1 MRPARKARVGVGMPI
16 TEHPLHRSGRAGL
29 PHPALAL
36 GSETPS
42 ADWGT
47 DDKYAGGEASARDSA
62 RGVPTT
68 QTPSGS
74 AAAKRGATAGA
85 GPCET
90 PSGSARCAARRSSG
104 RARAAPSAGRLLA
117 PGWARAGAAAVRVLT
132 SCSFA
137 CHLRRIVWRSTVN
150 RPVLV
155 FPQQC
160 VKPRKLKVSGFP
172 SPRPRRFRSARRPN
186 SMRRVLSGCS
196 VRPNRAKR
204 SRSSVRKRSASAR
217 CSNPTTKSSAKR
229 TTTTAP
235 RACVRRHRWTQRSK
249 T

>member
-1 MRPARKARVGVGMPI
+1 MSRPRSRVNPEGGDAPGAQGARDVRDYRI
-16 TEHPLHRSGRAGL
+16 RLL
-29 PHPALAL
+29 PWV
-36 GSETPS
+36 ETPS
-42 ADWGT
+42 ADSGA
-47 DDKYAGGEASARDSA
+47 DYKYAGGEASARDSA

-90 PSGSARCAARRSSG
+90 PSGSAVARHAVVADVPEQHRAQVGSLVRDG
-104 RARAAPSAGRLLA
+104 RVLA
-117 PGWARAGAAAVRVLT
+117 PPQLSLDLLQLCLPSPAHRLAPHREPSL
-132 SCSFA
+132 
-137 CHLRRIVWRSTVN
+137 L
-150 RPVLV
+150 LV

-160 VKPRKLKVSGFP
+160 VKPRKLNVSGFP

-196 VRPNRAKR
+196 ARPNRAKR
-204 SRSSVRKRSASAR
+204 SRNSVRKRSASAR